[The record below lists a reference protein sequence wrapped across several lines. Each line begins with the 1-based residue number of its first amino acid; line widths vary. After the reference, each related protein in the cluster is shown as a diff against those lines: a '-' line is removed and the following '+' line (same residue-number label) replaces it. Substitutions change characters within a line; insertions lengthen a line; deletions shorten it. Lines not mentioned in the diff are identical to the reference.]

1 MFTTTASQAQNSG
14 GMQQNSYSDSTMIPG
29 SRLAQ
34 HRDFENGQYDF
45 PAKRNNQW
53 EVGVNFGQ
61 VNIFGDVV
69 SKSIAT
75 HHKALPLG
83 FGFTVRK
90 SLGYLVS
97 LRAQFMHGT
106 ASGFNFQPGYGGY
119 LNKGNNPWNDLGYAG
134 QKDPR
139 VAYNYKT
146 TMNEFS
152 LQTVFALNNIKFHS
166 ARNKVSYYALA
177 GIGGLSYK
185 VMVDAL
191 DGSGQRYNFGAA
203 WDGLSG
209 TNWENRKT
217 INTRLKSLL
226 DGNYESPAESNTYK
240 KPGSSTTMSLS
251 GTAGLGV
258 QFRLSKLM
266 TLQIEDRI
274 IYTGSD
280 YLDGVKYQE
289 NTPGSASFS
298 SNNDMINYASIGLN
312 FNLGGNAIAPLWWVN
327 PLDYTYHELKA
338 KTAPKSSKCDLDSDG
353 DGISDCF
360 DRCPNTPAN
369 VTVDSHGCPFDT
381 DGDGVPDYKDK
392 QLITPTEC
400 QPVDADGVGKCP
412 DPECCKNAPAPV
424 GCGNVPSGSLIFGV
438 GSSKLSSSATSSLN
452 SLANALR
459 SNPNCKA
466 VIIGNGSGS
475 KVEQQRSWDR
485 VNSVINYMVDKQ
497 GIDRDRFIFQYGQ
510 GGGDANSVNYRA
522 AGTGEEGPS
531 NTPPPFPN
539 LRK

>member
-1 MFTTTASQAQNSG
+1 
-14 GMQQNSYSDSTMIPG
+14 MIPAG
-29 SRLAQ
+29 RLAQ
-34 HRDFENGQYDF
+34 HRDFESGQYDF

-53 EVGVNFGQ
+53 EVGVNVGQ

-69 SKSIAT
+69 SKSVAT
-75 HHKALPLG
+75 HNKALPLG

-97 LRAQFMHGT
+97 LRMQFMHGT
-106 ASGFNFQPGYGGY
+106 ASGFNYQPGFGGY
-119 LNKGNNPWNDLGYAG
+119 YNKLNSNPWNNLGYAG
-134 QKDPR
+134 QADPR

-146 TMNEFS
+146 SMNELS
-152 LQTVFALNNIKFHS
+152 LQTVFALNNIKFHN
-166 ARNKVSYYALA
+166 ARNKVSYYALVGVG
-177 GIGGLSYK
+177 GISYK
-185 VMVDAL
+185 TMVDAL
-191 DGSGQRYNFGAA
+191 DASGARYDFSSVWA
-203 WDGLSG
+203 GLSG
-209 TNWENRKT
+209 STWENRKT
-217 INTRLKSLL
+217 INTRLKTLF
-226 DGNYESPAESNTYK
+226 DGNYESDAETYAGKKTGSN
-240 KPGSSTTMSLS
+240 SLRAS
-251 GTAGLGV
+251 ATAGVGV
-258 QFRLSKLM
+258 QFRLSKLI
-266 TLQIEDRI
+266 TLQLEDRI
-274 IYTGSD
+274 IYTGD
-280 YLDGVKYQE
+280 DLLDGVRWQE
-289 NTPGSASFS
+289 NTPGTASLTPS
-298 SNNDMINYASIGLN
+298 PDQINYASIGLN
-312 FNLGGNAIAPLWWVN
+312 FNLGGKAIAPLWWVN
-327 PLDYTYHELKA
+327 PLDYPYHELKA
-338 KTAPKSSKCDLDSDG
+338 KSAPKSSKCDLDSDG

-360 DRCPNTPAN
+360 DRCPNTPVN

-424 GCGNVPSGSLIFGV
+424 GCGNVPSGSLTFGA
-438 GSSKLSSSATSSLN
+438 GSSKLSSGATSSLN

-466 VIIGNGSGS
+466 VIIGNGNGS

-510 GGGDANSVNYRA
+510 GGNDANSVNYRA